1 MTINAFFTG
10 WLSFKIS
17 PIHYIWIVMSD
28 MKKKKKAVSEPANNN
43 RSDHRGSKPTSAA
56 GGEAIGSG
64 KKGSKGK

>member
-1 MTINAFFTG
+1 MATNAFFTG
-10 WLSFKIS
+10 WLSFKLS
-17 PIHYIWIVMSD
+17 LIHRIWIIMSD

-43 RSDHRGSKPTSAA
+43 RSDHRSSKPSSAA